1 VGRRNWRIV
10 AGKIKASIMEKVT
23 NIKMPESIEIQNIE
37 SINIWLQGA
46 IEPMIINR
54 GGKAFNVSIQIT
66 VSDVSDE
73 TPTPKPAGT

>member
-1 VGRRNWRIV
+1 
-10 AGKIKASIMEKVT
+10 MEKVT